1 MPEPFYAEPEQS
13 FLKNKLYI
21 SVPKEVRK
29 GVFMNKKFVIMAIL
43 LSAFCF
49 TGFAQEVLN
58 SEAPRYIA
66 KASEEKEYTFI
77 VFGKVFINGQWVEKR
92 EKFVIISKSQ
102 NEAEDSAHAKFKI
115 MYSNTAG
122 DNIRRVV
129 ITCESIKDNAC
140 QL

>member
-1 MPEPFYAEPEQS
+1 M
-13 FLKNKLYI
+13 KKKL
-21 SVPKEVRK
+21 
-29 GVFMNKKFVIMAIL
+29 VIMAIL

-66 KASEEKEYTFI
+66 KASDEKEYTFI
-77 VFGKVFINGQWVEKR
+77 VLGRVFINGHWVKKQ
-92 EKFVIISKSQ
+92 EKFVIISESK
-102 NEAEDSAHAKFKI
+102 NEAEDSARAKFKI

-122 DNIRRVV
+122 DNIRDVV
-129 ITCESIKDNAC
+129 ITCESVKDNVC